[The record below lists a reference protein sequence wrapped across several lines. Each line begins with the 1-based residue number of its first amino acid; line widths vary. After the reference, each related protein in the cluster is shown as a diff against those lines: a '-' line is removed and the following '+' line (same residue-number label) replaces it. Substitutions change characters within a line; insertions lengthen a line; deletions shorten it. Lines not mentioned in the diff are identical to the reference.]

1 MARRK
6 LTRVADLEK
15 GVTRLAAVK
24 SIDTNLDL
32 GNDINVT
39 NYETQLNLLNSK
51 LAAYNTALSTLDN
64 LYNECISQIDV
75 VKDWNERILT
85 GVATKYGK
93 NSTQYEMAGGVKKSE
108 RKRVKKTSSSNP

>member
-6 LTRVADLEK
+6 LIRVTDLEK
-15 GVTRLAAVK
+15 GVTRLAAIK
-24 SIDTNLDL
+24 SIDANLDL
-32 GNDINVT
+32 GNQINVP
-39 NYETQLNLLNSK
+39 NYEVQLNLLNTK
-51 LAAYNTALSTLDN
+51 LAAYNTALSTIDS
-64 LYNECISQIDV
+64 LYNECISQVEV

-108 RKRVKKTSSSNP
+108 RKRVKKASPSS